1 MVDVMPRVRDFMD
14 KSFITLTPEMD
25 VYRAIDIMLKGGI
38 TGAAVVDAK
47 EHLVGVLSEKDCLR
61 TLVYDAYSLLPSGK
75 VSDFMTERPV
85 TIYADLDIFTVAD
98 KFINSTFRRLLV
110 VDEDDRLIGQ
120 ITRRDLLR
128 AIQKMHEGY
137 TGSK

>member
-47 EHLVGVLSEKDCLR
+47 EPLVGVLSEKDCLR
-61 TLVYDAYSLLPSGK
+61 TLVHDAYSLLPSGK

-98 KFINSTFRRLLV
+98 KFIHSTFRRLLV
-110 VDEDDRLIGQ
+110 VDEDNRLIGQ

-128 AIQKMHEGY
+128 AIQKMHEG
-137 TGSK
+137 

>member
-61 TLVYDAYSLLPSGK
+61 TLVHDAYSLLPSGK
-75 VSDFMTERPV
+75 VSDYMTERPV

-98 KFINSTFRRLLV
+98 KFIHSTFRRLLV
-110 VDEDDRLIGQ
+110 VDEDNRLIGQ

-128 AIQKMHEGY
+128 AIQKMHEG
-137 TGSK
+137 

>member
-61 TLVYDAYSLLPSGK
+61 TLVHDAYSLLPSGK

-98 KFINSTFRRLLV
+98 KFIHSTFRRLLV
-110 VDEDDRLIGQ
+110 VDEDNRLIGQ

-128 AIQKMHEGY
+128 AIQKMHEG
-137 TGSK
+137 

>member
-1 MVDVMPRVRDFMD
+1 MVDVLPRVRDFMD
-14 KSFITLTPEMD
+14 KSFITLTPDMD

-61 TLVYDAYSLLPSGK
+61 TLVHDAYSLLPSGK
-75 VSDFMTERPV
+75 VSDFMTEKPV

-98 KFINSTFRRLLV
+98 KFLHSTFRRLLV
-110 VDEDDRLIGQ
+110 VDEDNRLIGQ

-128 AIQKMHEGY
+128 AIQKIRE
-137 TGSK
+137 K

>member
-14 KSFITLTPEMD
+14 KSFITLTPDMD

-47 EHLVGVLSEKDCLR
+47 ERLVGVLSEKDCLR
-61 TLVYDAYSLLPSGK
+61 TLVHDAYSLLPSGK

-98 KFINSTFRRLLV
+98 KFINAPFRRLLV
-110 VDEDDRLIGQ
+110 VDEDNRLIGQ

-128 AIQKMHEGY
+128 AIQRMHEG
-137 TGSK
+137 

>member
-47 EHLVGVLSEKDCLR
+47 ERLVGVLSEKDCLR
-61 TLVYDAYSLLPSGK
+61 TLVHDAYSLLPSGK

-110 VDEDDRLIGQ
+110 VDEDNRLIGQ

-128 AIQKMHEGY
+128 AIQKMHEG
-137 TGSK
+137 